1 MLLLNTVADFL
12 SKLEM
17 VSPAIIL
24 LHQIYQY
31 LAKMSTL
38 RPCANPSRQLEMFVE
53 WLVKQTG
60 RYDDTKCITSS

>member
-53 WLVKQTG
+53 
-60 RYDDTKCITSS
+60 